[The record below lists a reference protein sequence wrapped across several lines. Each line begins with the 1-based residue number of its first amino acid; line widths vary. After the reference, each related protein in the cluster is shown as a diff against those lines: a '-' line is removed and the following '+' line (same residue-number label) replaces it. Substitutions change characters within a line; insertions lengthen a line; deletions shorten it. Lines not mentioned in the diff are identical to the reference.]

1 MAAINLD
8 IGGNT
13 RRLDRDIQKTVNRVY
28 NINLKTKGDQPLG
41 RITGQVN
48 EFNKSL
54 DASNARV
61 IAFGASAG
69 IIFGVQR
76 AFSALVGATI
86 EVQKSLQDINVILN
100 VSAQNL
106 QKFGGELFNIA
117 KNTGQSFQEVA
128 KAATEFSRQGLG
140 VEETLKRT
148 NEALILSRLSGLD
161 AAKSVEALTAA
172 VNSYASQ
179 AVTATEVVNKFAN
192 VDAAFAVSSADL
204 AEALARVGS
213 SAAQS
218 GVSLNE
224 LIAIVTSAQQT
235 TARGGAVIGNSFK
248 TIFTRLQ
255 RGKVVDLLGTLG
267 ISDTNASGELKS
279 TIQLLQDLGKVYDT
293 LGARQQ
299 AAVAEQVGGVFQ
311 INILKAALA
320 DLGKEYSIYNSA
332 LNVASGTTDQAIR
345 RNEELNKTYAAQLN
359 ALQENARQIASAAG
373 ERLIGPSIDRLVG
386 GSNTLLGGFN
396 ESDGQG
402 IGAVLGKGILDGLG
416 QFIAGPGLALI
427 GGVLLKLF
435 RDLGKFA
442 TGSVQQLL
450 GLNTAATQQKDLQA
464 SITQILAKNPQLLDL
479 ALKGEQGL
487 NTAASSLLANLQK
500 QTLELQKQA
509 AVAQQIS
516 KAFISQ
522 AGVRVAGGVP
532 VAPAGKAGKAAGYIP
547 NFAEVSQ
554 AIELGAP
561 SSVQSVSGVG
571 KIGGKSFEANNKEFQ
586 IPDFGGTGETAVI
599 PKYGGGIKEATKM
612 IARGE
617 SGSVLDKSD
626 RNRAKGFVPNFAK
639 TKLPENISLDDAIKR
654 NIYSRSQLSQRFG
667 APTVNEK
674 LGSAKKT
681 PKENV
686 FASRLIGSRLPAILT
701 PSGGGR
707 VASKTQKGVG
717 PNGENIVWNFPVR
730 NANRGPLKESIQ
742 STFGSGNF
750 IDEWI
755 NKNLIGISQEIST
768 AMGVRPAKP
777 GKLSEVKNA
786 KGFKGAISS
795 TLGTIFDSAITTSL
809 DIAAQ
814 KDGGDFDIR
823 GGDNVRKPIAKL
835 FGENALSKGKSGQ
848 WLGDIKI
855 SSGPDAVDSM
865 ISKTRKEWSNIF
877 TGAPKKKLAF
887 SGYIPN
893 FAAIQAPL
901 QNSINEE
908 LASGASPSQIR
919 VGQDSR
925 LKAPFNKEGIGVWSK
940 KYEGSLSEGISMA
953 QKSNIDPKTKGRK
966 RASGFIPNFAIEDPD
981 VTASNLGSSLTALAA
996 QVTSVG
1002 FAFQFSKDEYKQ
1014 ALDQFEKDNNKAAK
1028 GVQKLGIAAQS
1039 NALALSIAA
1048 PIIGETLKNA
1058 FGQESKSGRVAGA
1071 AASGLGQVGSF
1082 AATGALIAGPGPQA
1096 LIGAG
1101 IGGALGALLTV
1112 PDIIKNALTDFP
1124 ELAREAQKAQQSL
1137 TRFGDSSGRLIQ
1149 AYESYRTVLETG
1161 NASSEQLSKVQKS
1174 LAEALSSVP
1183 QEYRQELANAIGTG
1197 DLTGAIARTN
1207 EIIAKEVTIKAGI
1220 ANIEKTTGE
1229 AKSADVFSGITNAL
1243 LTLSGP
1249 LGIINQGISATN
1261 SVTGSNLPTV
1271 GSYFFGSS
1279 GETLGG
1285 EENTEGLKQIFKS
1298 SLTGGEELNAENVDK
1313 INNIQIDTSSIESLE
1328 QSLKATG
1335 KFKPEQIT
1343 SILKQAE
1350 TNFVVT
1356 AKNVQNATNFVKE
1369 DFKNLVA
1376 NELKARAG
1384 LTEYNAAMAES
1395 RKKIDATISSI
1406 QKNIDVQNLFKKAFD
1421 NTAESLRS
1429 LSADINIAREF
1440 TQPAATLETVIGSD
1454 KDPSRKLRAQ
1464 SDVALIQEQERSA
1477 IGGFGID
1484 FKDTVR
1490 GILQKPFQENFAKIS
1505 ENLNTENSKVDPE
1518 NITGSINTM
1527 TGELISQSTSEYQ
1540 NLTSV
1545 MKSIEG
1551 YMGQFV
1557 NRQIST
1563 EQLLEQSKNELSS
1576 VGIDISKGSQ
1586 ASDAVEKAVAE
1597 LNVKSIQEQVK
1608 AFQQRAK
1615 LANETK
1621 QAILQSRIEQALG
1634 TFGGFEGF
1642 MNRPEEEQNYIQKI
1656 TPDLGK
1662 IEKTRGSAAFRY
1674 TNEESIEEQE
1684 KQAPDLGRAFTNV
1697 YKELIAQSGGGFT
1710 DFLQQTIDQ
1719 GIQQTGVESRDGKA
1733 GASASGGFDDIVRG
1747 RQQDL
1752 EQQLKLA
1759 EDQIKVTTDPTLKRD
1774 LQGFVDSI
1782 KKMPGGTK
1790 GVAQLQ
1796 TQKELGVAR
1805 QGDFAKLY
1813 GKYENEALNRLKD
1826 ISPELAAS
1834 LENAIS
1840 LSDDPL
1846 VAQAEL
1852 QTSLQGELVGY
1863 MAPIQAAILQIA
1875 NLGGG
1880 SVTDTGVSPT
1890 QIEAYKPKLTE
1901 EQQKKADEIRT
1912 AQEQTAKKEAD
1923 IKAKKAQEAALPKDN
1938 RTTSEIEAA
1947 TRAKRDQKYLQSPVA
1962 PRNRSTGE
1970 KFGSM
1975 EEIDAEMNKALALGA
1990 INPEQKEYYGVLQNF
2005 KKNLDPTATTFGRQY
2020 DYNLD
2025 EKNRPIDPNS
2035 PLEIEKRTAAARD
2048 QRMRGITNPQQILG
2062 QNLSLG
2068 PNIPTGEIDLQS
2080 QIQSQLKPL
2089 GDIGT
2094 NLRPLSQINNDV
2106 TRSSYDMDVKRKG
2119 LYEGDL
2125 GREVERRKL
2134 AENPLLTLS
2143 PQKIT
2148 TQGPQPIQ
2156 QSFTQQEAAF
2166 SNNTSALTTLAGGI
2180 ATLNSTISNL
2190 NSAPGSPSAAGTQ
2203 QPVAQPNV
2211 TTTTTAPVSVVVNA
2225 QGGQD
2230 IALAIGEQIKEK
2242 IPEIVKQVRLAMGE
2256 KVTPTVINRQGR
2268 VIPKNPDIKL

>member
-48 EFNKSL
+48 QFNKSL

-76 AFSALVGATI
+76 AFSALFQSI
-86 EVQKSLQDINVILN
+86 FDVQKSLQDINVILN

-204 AEALARVGS
+204 AEALQRVGS

-267 ISDTNASGELKS
+267 ISDTTASGELKS

-320 DLGKEYSIYNSA
+320 DLGKEYSIYSSA
-332 LNVASGTTDQAIR
+332 LNVAAGTTDQAIR

-373 ERLIGPSIDRLVG
+373 ERLLGPSIDRLVG
-386 GSNTLLGGFN
+386 GSNTLLGGIN

-402 IGAVLGKGILDGLG
+402 VGAVLGKGILDGLG

-450 GLNTAATQQKDLQA
+450 GLNTAATQQRDLQA
-464 SITQILAKNPQLLDL
+464 SIGQILAKNPQLLEL

-487 NTAASSLLANLQK
+487 NQAANSLLASLQK
-500 QTLELQKQA
+500 QTVELQRQA
-509 AVAQQIS
+509 AVAAQIS
-516 KAFISQ
+516 KAFLG
-522 AGVRVAGGVP
+522 AGVRVSGGVP
-532 VAPAGKAGKAAGYIP
+532 VVPTGRAGKAAGYIP
-547 NFAEVSQ
+547 NFAQGDFAREELLAASLGAKNPTAQLSKGTIDGKKFIKNNREVEITGFGSNGDSAVIPTYAKGFIPNFAGTSALYPLATGSKIQDYKTLLKEGANYKGPINKPFGALTVQEASQ
-554 AIELGAP
+554 ALARSRANKGQISNTQKSGITNLGKTNKISLIYGKKAGVKP
-561 SSVQSVSGVG
+561 VTGSFTDSNKNRYSATFASSGYNAKVEPDETNLEDLLGREVIDFVNRFSSIFGGNSGAA
-571 KIGGKSFEANNKEFQ
+571 KIGSINQLANAGAFRS
-586 IPDFGGTGETAVI
+586 IAGTVFETAVTQ
-599 PKYGGGIKEATKM
+599 AT
-612 IARGE
+612 
-617 SGSVLDKSD
+617 GSALIQ
-626 RNRAKGFVPNFAK
+626 A
-639 TKLPENISLDDAIKR
+639 
-654 NIYSRSQLSQRFG
+654 SRSGGQTAPIDYVSPNPKLRKLFNNIPG
-667 APTVNEK
+667 AYE
-674 LGSAKKT
+674 AK
-681 PKENV
+681 
-686 FASRLIGSRLPAILT
+686 I
-701 PSGGGR
+701 
-707 VASKTQKGVG
+707 
-717 PNGENIVWNFPVR
+717 
-730 NANRGPLKESIQ
+730 
-742 STFGSGNF
+742 
-750 IDEWI
+750 
-755 NKNLIGISQEIST
+755 
-768 AMGVRPAKP
+768 
-777 GKLSEVKNA
+777 
-786 KGFKGAISS
+786 
-795 TLGTIFDSAITTSL
+795 
-809 DIAAQ
+809 
-814 KDGGDFDIR
+814 
-823 GGDNVRKPIAKL
+823 GDNPELVNSVADKAYRSGFFKKQGVFPGAKAK
-835 FGENALSKGKSGQ
+835 NMA
-848 WLGDIKI
+848 
-855 SSGPDAVDSM
+855 
-865 ISKTRKEWSNIF
+865 
-877 TGAPKKKLAF
+877 

-893 FAAIQAPL
+893 FAAIQDAVSRERAAGIP
-901 QNSINEE
+901 S
-908 LASGASPSQIR
+908 SQIYLA
-919 VGQDSR
+919 QEQALTS
-925 LKAPFNKEGIGVWSK
+925 ANPMGIGVFNK
-940 KYEGSLSEGISMA
+940 KDEPTAGKRREQM
-953 QKSNIDPKTKGRK
+953 KRKGFAR
-966 RASGFIPNFAIEDPD
+966 GFVPNFAIEDPD
-981 VTASNLGSSLTALAA
+981 IAASNLGSSLTALGS
-996 QVTSVG
+996 QVTAVG
-1002 FAFQFSKDEYKQ
+1002 FAFQFSKDEYRQ
-1014 ALDQFEKDNNKAAK
+1014 ALAQFENDNKKAAK
-1028 GVQKLGIAAQS
+1028 GIKKLGIAAQS

-1058 FGQESKSGRVAGA
+1058 FGQESKGGRVAGA

-1096 LIGAG
+1096 LVGAG
-1101 IGGALGALLTV
+1101 IGAALGALLTV

-1137 TRFGDSSGRLIQ
+1137 TKFGDSSSRLIQ
-1149 AYESYRTVLETG
+1149 AYESYKTVLETG
-1161 NASSEQLSKVQKS
+1161 NASAEQLSKVQKS

-1183 QEYRQELANAIGTG
+1183 QEYRQELADAIGTG
-1197 DLTGAIARTN
+1197 DLTGAIARRN
-1207 EIIAKEVTIKAGI
+1207 EIIANEVTIKAGV
-1220 ANIEKTTGE
+1220 ANIEKGTGE
-1229 AKSADVFSGITNAL
+1229 AKAAGVFSGITNAI
-1243 LTLSGP
+1243 LTTLAGP
-1249 LGIINQGISATN
+1249 LGVINQGIAATN
-1261 SVTGSNLPTV
+1261 MVTGSNLPTV

-1285 EENTEGLKQIFKS
+1285 EGNVEGLKQIFKS
-1298 SLTGGEELNAENVDK
+1298 ALTGGEELNAENVDK

-1328 QSLKATG
+1328 KSLKATG

-1369 DFKNLVA
+1369 DFENLVEI
-1376 NELKARAG
+1376 ELKARAG
-1384 LTEYNAAMAES
+1384 LTEYNTAMTES
-1395 RKKIDATISSI
+1395 RKKIDATISSLN
-1406 QKNIDVQNLFKKAFD
+1406 KNIEVQNLFKRAFD
-1421 NTAESLRS
+1421 TTAESLRS
-1429 LSADINIAREF
+1429 VAADINIARQF
-1440 TQPAATLETVIGSD
+1440 TQPAETLETVIGAD
-1454 KDPSRKLRAQ
+1454 KTPSRKLRAQ
-1464 SDVALIQEQERSA
+1464 SDVAVIQEKQRSA
-1477 IGGFGID
+1477 ISGFGID
-1484 FKDTVR
+1484 FKDTIR
-1490 GILQKPFQENFAKIS
+1490 KILQKPFEENFAKIS
-1505 ENLNTENSKVDPE
+1505 ENLNTQNSKVDPE
-1518 NITGSINTM
+1518 NITGSINTI
-1527 TGELISQSTSEYQ
+1527 TDNLISQSMGEYQ

-1545 MKSIEG
+1545 MKGVEN

-1557 NRQIST
+1557 NGQIST
-1563 EQLLEQSKNELSS
+1563 QQLLEQSKNELSQ
-1576 VGIDISKGSQ
+1576 VGIDVTKGSQ
-1586 ASDAVEKAVAE
+1586 ASDAIEKAVAE
-1597 LNVKSIQEQVK
+1597 LEVKSIQEQVK

-1621 QAILQSRIEQALG
+1621 QSILQSRIEQALG

-1684 KQAPDLGRAFTNV
+1684 KQAPELGRALTNV
-1697 YKELIAQSGGGFT
+1697 YKELIDQSGGAFR

-1719 GIQQTGVESRDGKA
+1719 GIQQTGAESRDGKA
-1733 GASASGGFDDIVRG
+1733 GASARGGFDDIVRG

-1759 EDQIKVTTDPTLKRD
+1759 EDQIKVTTDPVLKRD

-1782 KKMPGGTK
+1782 RKIPGGTK
-1790 GVAQLQ
+1790 GIAQLQ

-1813 GKYENEALNRLKD
+1813 DKYENEALNRLKD

-1846 VAQAEL
+1846 VAEAQL
-1852 QTSLQGELVGY
+1852 QTQLQGELVGY

-1901 EQQKKADEIRT
+1901 EQQKKADELRT

-1938 RTTSEIEAA
+1938 RTISEIEAA

-1962 PRNRSTGE
+1962 PINRATGK

-2020 DYNLD
+2020 SYNLD
-2025 EKNRPIDPNS
+2025 EENRPIDPNS

-2048 QRMRGITNPQQILG
+2048 QRMRGIINPQQILG
-2062 QNLSLG
+2062 PNLSLG
-2068 PNIPTGEIDLQS
+2068 PNISTGEGNVQS
-2080 QIQSQLKPL
+2080 QIQSQIKPVS
-2089 GDIGT
+2089 DIGRD
-2094 NLRPLSQINNDV
+2094 LRPLSEINNDV
-2106 TRSSYDMDVKRKG
+2106 TRADYDMDVKRKG
-2119 LYEGDL
+2119 LYEGDF
-2125 GREVERRKL
+2125 GNRVQQKKL

-2190 NSAPGSPSAAGTQ
+2190 NNAPDSPSAAGTQ
-2203 QPVAQPNV
+2203 QSVTQPNV
-2211 TTTTTAPVSVVVNA
+2211 TTTTTAPISVIVNP
-2225 QGGQD
+2225 QGGPD
-2230 IALAIGEQIKEK
+2230 IALAIGEEIKSK
-2242 IPEIVKQVRLAMGE
+2242 IPEIVQKVMIAMGY
-2256 KVTPTVINRQGR
+2256 KVPPTLPI
-2268 VIPKNPDIKL
+2268 KNPKYDAN